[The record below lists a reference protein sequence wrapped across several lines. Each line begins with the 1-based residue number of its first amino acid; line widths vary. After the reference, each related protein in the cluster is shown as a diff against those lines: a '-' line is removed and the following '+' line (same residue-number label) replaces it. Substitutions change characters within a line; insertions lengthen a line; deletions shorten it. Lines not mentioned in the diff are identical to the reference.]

1 MKKRKNTELAVK
13 MPGTMED
20 SLSKRGTEA
29 VSVSKKTDAKIKKG
43 LEKPTAST
51 GTLISKLHGGPKF
64 MAQLSNIGG
73 GSVAT
78 GGGGIKE
85 GFNTIAENVRS
96 KETIKTEL
104 SRLALESDSEE

>member
-1 MKKRKNTELAVK
+1 MKKKKNTELAVK

-29 VSVSKKTDAKIKKG
+29 VSVYKKTNAKIKEG

-51 GTLISKLHGGPKF
+51 GTPISKLNGGSKF

-78 GGGGIKE
+78 GGGGIRD
-85 GFNTIAENVRS
+85 GFNTIAENVRAE
-96 KETIKTEL
+96 ETIKTEL
-104 SRLALESDSEE
+104 SHPALESDQEE